1 MEPEIIDPVDGAA
14 VNPADPDQS
23 EVSQDPETIV
33 VGDVE
38 TMPVVG
44 A

>member
-1 MEPEIIDPVDGAA
+1 MEPEIIDPVDGAD
-14 VNPADPDQS
+14 VNPDDPDQS
-23 EVSQDPETIV
+23 EVNQDPETAV

-38 TMPVVG
+38 IIVIG